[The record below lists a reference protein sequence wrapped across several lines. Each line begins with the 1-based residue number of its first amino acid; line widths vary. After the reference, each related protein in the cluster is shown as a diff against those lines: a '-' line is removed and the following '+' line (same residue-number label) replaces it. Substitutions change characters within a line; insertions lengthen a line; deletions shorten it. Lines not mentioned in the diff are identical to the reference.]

1 MQRQMQ
7 QVTGQGDG
15 EGHGRIAVVGT
26 RQATIRGQGITLQ
39 VGEGIN
45 SEQQPYRE
53 LTGVFQGKNGQ
64 VLLSL
69 SAPTSHWDPAVVDA
83 FQASIC

>member
-1 MQRQMQ
+1 MQRQME

-15 EGHGRIAVVGT
+15 EGPGRIAVVGT
-26 RQATIRGQGITLQ
+26 RQATILVQEVTLQ
-39 VGEGIN
+39 VGGGTN

-83 FQASIC
+83 FQASIR